1 MTERLQ
7 LNPKRIGVDLD
18 KTLFNFIGESETTET
33 IQSAEIINKTVDLL
47 GLLRARDYMLAIYT
61 AAFFFRPLYI
71 ASTFPDVYSMFDQVY
86 TRESLINDDAPPD
99 ALVIT
104 HQKALLAEAPAKW
117 RMIEVPPNLS
127 ETDKTTVRWVG
138 RNRGKVPALI
148 HASTMID
155 DGRKVRQIGDESLK
169 VAVIR
174 PAIIP
179 NKDIAIREFARRNF
193 K

>member
-1 MTERLQ
+1 MNERLQ

-18 KTLFNFIGESETTET
+18 KTLFTFTGESETTET
-33 IQSAEIINKTVDLL
+33 IQSADIINKTVDLL

-71 ASTFPDVYSMFDQVY
+71 ASTFPEVYSMFDQVY
-86 TRESLINDDAPPD
+86 TRGSLINDDAPPD
-99 ALVIT
+99 SNVFT
-104 HQKALLAEAPAKW
+104 HQKRLIAEAPAKW
-117 RMIEVPPNLS
+117 RMIEVPSDLS
-127 ETDKTTVRWVG
+127 EIDKTTVRWVG

-148 HASTMID
+148 RASIMID
-155 DGRKVRQIGDESLK
+155 DGRKIRQIGDEGLK
-169 VAVIR
+169 VTVIR
-174 PAIIP
+174 PENIP